1 MNKTNDKKVCSF
13 FVSDYHFEMITL
25 PYIEKEIEKNKKVIV
40 LTDKDLTPTIE
51 VLLSKMNLSDEKK
64 SKIMKIDWNIN
75 DLEKIEQIRNAQNE
89 NELVFIKG
97 NKDYIAD
104 MRKNINF
111 IINSKK
117 IECIDCYDINE
128 LGDDVADIAKEY
140 EEVLNTMG
148 KTII

>member
-75 DLEKIEQIRNAQNE
+75 DLEKIEQIKNAQNG

-97 NKDYIAD
+97 NKDYITD

>member
-75 DLEKIEQIRNAQNE
+75 DLEKIEQIKNAQNE

-97 NKDYIAD
+97 NKDYIVD

-148 KTII
+148 RTII